1 VEGSKGGNYFFIL
14 FLTEV
19 IEQKQKISLYRKVL
33 WPLAS
38 AIHSFLTNTKYLKI
52 WRFQMSTESDQ
63 LATDN
68 LLAALTH
75 S

>member
-1 VEGSKGGNYFFIL
+1 MEGSKGGNYFLFF

-38 AIHSFLTNTKYLKI
+38 AIHSFLTNTKEYLKI

-63 LATDN
+63 LATD
-68 LLAALTH
+68 TIY
-75 S
+75 